1 MAQSLPAPEEINFS
15 VLEKM
20 LKACKSDKELFA
32 AIVNAPFTALKVE
45 TAFLFLG
52 IIVLLLVDK
61 EAGTINRIAL
71 SNTDLAK
78 ATKEVSV
85 KKFEDIVIPLDY
97 TKNCIAR
104 AINTGVPDTTTDW
117 KDLFAPAL
125 KPAEARINQANAG
138 IAYSAVYP
146 LNARDGGAMI
156 FSYYQYPDHIG
167 HAQADF
173 MSHYASLVETFL
185 NA

>member
-1 MAQSLPAPEEINFS
+1 MAQSLPAEEIDYS
-15 VLEKM
+15 TLEAM
-20 LKACKSDKELFA
+20 LKACKTDNELLDT
-32 AIVNAPFTALKVE
+32 IVNAPFTALKVE

-85 KKFEDIVIPLDY
+85 KRFEDIVIPLNY

-104 AINTGVPDTTTDW
+104 AISTGVPDTTTDW
-117 KDLFAPAL
+117 KDLFVPAL
-125 KPAEARINQANAG
+125 KSAEARINQANAG

-167 HAQADF
+167 HTQAEF